1 MWVAVFLVAFVAPF
15 IIWGCVLAWR
25 EKQNEKENFS

>member
-1 MWVAVFLVAFVAPF
+1 MWVAVFMVAFVVPF

-25 EKQNEKENFS
+25 EKQSEKENLV